1 MEHTEHLPGLIG
13 QLTAQEIIAVNQA
26 WAGHSGSPF
35 KQADSYVQLTDFNME
50 MKGAIIPHNS
60 QVQSWANGVV
70 WSQHFEHVHVKEVG
84 LASQPTGIGQGK
96 RN

>member
-1 MEHTEHLPGLIG
+1 MVLNDFRIFHWNSHDISIHWTLEV
-13 QLTAQEIIAVNQA
+13 LTAQEIIVVNQA

-60 QVQSWANGVV
+60 QVQPWVNGVR
-70 WSQHFEHVHVKEVG
+70 F
-84 LASQPTGIGQGK
+84 GK
-96 RN
+96 